1 MILPYSIFQA
11 FTDYLVIPDLS
22 TPIASIFSNAVVR
35 PAADI
40 YGDPSNHGELYVC
53 SNYPRC
59 QSYVGIHPGTMI
71 PMGTL
76 ANGDLRNLRIKAHR
90 TFDRIW
96 QNKIMSR
103 DSAYRWMAD
112 YFGLRLQDAHIG
124 MFGEYRCSELI
135 KECERILAQN
145 HRAVS

>member
-1 MILPYSIFQA
+1 MKRKKNISKNAQRQIRCPHCGAI
-11 FTDYLVIPDLS
+11 
-22 TPIASIFSNAVVR
+22 AVVR